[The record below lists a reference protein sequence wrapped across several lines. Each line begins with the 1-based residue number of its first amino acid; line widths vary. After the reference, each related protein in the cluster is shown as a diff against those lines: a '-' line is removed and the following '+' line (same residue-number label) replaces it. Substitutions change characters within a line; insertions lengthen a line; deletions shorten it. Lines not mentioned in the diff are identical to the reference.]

1 MTVPEPELRS
11 GVSLSAVGELVG
23 HQNHTVNVELYA
35 SLEGIMKALIIQVIL
50 IAIISACANAA
61 VAAPLTLEDC
71 VTQAIHHSP
80 ALSAARHDTQAA
92 REGVTEQRAALLPF
106 LSAQTTAYEVNG
118 APANPFT
125 ALRAFDAESPRRNA
139 HWGPVGIESIGLT
152 YPLIQNGS
160 ILGLNNPPEVAAARA
175 AVDEKLAGILLIEQK
190 VVFDTVTAYLYAAW
204 YRNEA
209 PLASRIV
216 QLTEERFE
224 IVKYQAQLGLKLPQD
239 VELASA
245 QVVAARRV
253 AAEVMLNAGNSV
265 AALAAMIGRP
275 DDDIA
280 ADTTL
285 LPTPPLP
292 PLREFLAHVMLAHP
306 ALRVQQG
313 QIEIAQQQVRVD
325 TAALYPSVKLNLGL
339 TGAQDLG
346 RFNGGTLSNFL
357 SFIQVDIPIFDFGR
371 RRASVRASKEGAAS
385 ALDSLNAI
393 DLALRNSISQTYHQI
408 FDADERVTA
417 FQTYGL
423 KVKNAAALAGAEHN
437 EGLIDELTWVEAQL
451 QVPAAEIAL
460 GQAQLLMQLQY
471 AELRNLSGGIWH
483 WLDNAAPSEH
493 PIATQQLSTHITDM
507 GRTNLKHPDSNASDA
522 PPVLW
527 YLFMPPSNQDQS
539 AADVGA
545 PFSRWIQGRSFDTA
559 ENCESARKKMLNVLK
574 PARYNYQM
582 FQYAGCIAANDP
594 RIRSNREK
602 QSAHQKQPVGQI
614 NNAMHIGQPQLW
626 PAL

>member
-1 MTVPEPELRS
+1 
-11 GVSLSAVGELVG
+11 
-23 HQNHTVNVELYA
+23 
-35 SLEGIMKALIIQVIL
+35 MKARGLQGIL
-50 IAIISACANAA
+50 IAIISACATAA
-61 VAAPLTLEDC
+61 VAAPLTLDDC
-71 VTQAIHHSP
+71 ITQAIHHSA

-160 ILGLNNPPEVAAARA
+160 ILGLNNPPQVVVARA

-190 VVFDTVTAYLYAAW
+190 VVFDTVTAYLYATW
-204 YRNEA
+204 YRSEA
-209 PLASRIV
+209 PLASRIL

-239 VELASA
+239 VELANA
-245 QVVAARRV
+245 QVVGAQRV
-253 AAEVMLNAGNSV
+253 AAEVMLNTANSV
-265 AALAAMIGRP
+265 AALAALIGRP

-280 ADTTL
+280 IDTTL

-292 PLREFLAHVMLAHP
+292 PLREFLAHVMPAHP

-325 TAALYPSVKLNLGL
+325 KAALYPSVKLNLGL

-357 SFIQVDIPIFDFGR
+357 AFIQVDIPIFDFGK
-371 RRASVRASKEGAAS
+371 RRAAVRASKESAAS
-385 ALDSLNAI
+385 ASDSLHAI

-417 FQTYGL
+417 LQTYGL
-423 KVKNAAALAGAEHN
+423 QVKNAAALAGAEHDQ
-437 EGLIDELTWVEAQL
+437 GVIDELTWVEAEL
-451 QVPAAEIAL
+451 QVPAAQIAL
-460 GQAQLLMQLQY
+460 GQEQLLMQLQY

-483 WLDNAAPSEH
+483 WLDNAALSGH
-493 PIATQQLSTHITDM
+493 PAATQQLSTQITDVE
-507 GRTNLKHPDSNASDA
+507 RTNLRHPDSNASDA
-522 PPVLW
+522 PAVEW
-527 YLFMPPSNQDQS
+527 YMFLPPGNQDHS
-539 AADVGA
+539 AADVGV
-545 PFSRWIQGRSFDTA
+545 PFSRWIQGRSFDTV

-574 PARYNYQM
+574 PPGYDYQM
-582 FQYAGCIAANDP
+582 FQFAGCVSANDP
-594 RIRSNREK
+594 RLRRNRAK
-602 QSAHQKQPVGQI
+602 QSAHQRQPGGKM
-614 NNAMHIGQPQLW
+614 NNAMHLGQPQLQ

>member
-1 MTVPEPELRS
+1 VPFD
-11 GVSLSAVGELVG
+11 ELVG
-23 HQNHTVNVELYA
+23 LQNHTVNLELYA
-35 SLEGIMKALIIQVIL
+35 SLEEAMKVRGLQAIL
-50 IAIISACANAA
+50 IAIISACATAA
-61 VAAPLTLEDC
+61 VGAPLTLDDC
-71 VTQAIHHSP
+71 ITQAIHHSA

-92 REGVTEQRAALLPF
+92 REGVTQQRAALLPSI
-106 LSAQTTAYEVNG
+106 SAQANAYEVNG
-118 APANPFT
+118 RPATPFT
-125 ALRAFDAESPRRNA
+125 ALNVFDPESPRRNA

-152 YPLIQNGS
+152 YPLIENGS

-204 YRNEA
+204 YRSEA

-216 QLTEERFE
+216 QLTEERLE
-224 IVKYQAQLGLKLPQD
+224 IIKYQAQLGLKLPQD

-245 QVVAARRV
+245 QAVAARRV
-253 AAEVMLNAGNSV
+253 AVEVIMNASNSV
-265 AALAAMIGRP
+265 AALAALIGRP

-280 ADTTL
+280 IDTTL

-292 PLREFLAHVMLAHP
+292 PLREFLAHVMPAHP

-325 TAALYPSVKLNLGL
+325 TAALYPSVKLNLGF
-339 TGAQDLG
+339 TGAQSLG
-346 RFNGGTLSNFL
+346 RFNGNTLSNFL
-357 SFIQVDIPIFDFGR
+357 AFIQVDIPIFDFGR
-371 RRASVRASKEGAAS
+371 RRAAVRASKEGAAS
-385 ALDSLNAI
+385 ASDSLNAI

-417 FQTYGL
+417 FQTYGF

-451 QVPAAEIAL
+451 QVPAAQIAL

-483 WLDNAAPSEH
+483 WLDNAPPSEH
-493 PIATQQLSTHITDM
+493 PIATQQLGTHITDVEP
-507 GRTNLKHPDSNASDA
+507 TKLKHPESNASDA
-522 PPVLW
+522 PKMLW
-527 YLFMPPSNQDQS
+527 YLFMPPSNEDQS

-559 ENCESARKKMLNVLK
+559 QNCQSARKKMLNVLK
-574 PARYNYQM
+574 PSRYDYQM
-582 FQYAGCIAANDP
+582 FQYAGCVAANDP
-594 RIRSNREK
+594 RIKSNQEK
-602 QSAHQKQPVGQI
+602 QSAHQERPAGQI
-614 NNAMHIGQPQLW
+614 NNAMHIGQPQLR
-626 PAL
+626 PGL